1 MICLGTRQN
10 GDIKRRPIPVL
21 DDIYYKSEW
30 MASGENP
37 LLSPTVSLIEQPPGA
52 ILVPHFHRQNQ
63 FQLFVDGGGVI
74 GTSDLK
80 PMTIHYAGAYT
91 GYGPLV
97 AGSTGIKYFTIRS
110 VCETGLVPI
119 SEARE
124 KMVRGPKRHA
134 QSGPL
139 KIVDGSDLL
148 ALDEVS
154 VEASIPL
161 SDDGLGAEV
170 ACIPAASPFK
180 LVRQTASEGVFVFV
194 LAGALAFG
202 ETQLQ
207 PWESIFVSAEETEP
221 DLAAG
226 KNGAQILVLHVPRKA
241 SAYL

>member
-1 MICLGTRQN
+1 
-10 GDIKRRPIPVL
+10 
-21 DDIYYKSEW
+21 
-30 MASGENP
+30 
-37 LLSPTVSLIEQPPGA
+37 
-52 ILVPHFHRQNQ
+52 
-63 FQLFVDGGGVI
+63 
-74 GTSDLK
+74 
-80 PMTIHYAGAYT
+80 MTIHYAGAYT

-139 KIVDGSDLL
+139 KIVNGSDLL

-154 VEASIPL
+154 IEASIPL

-180 LVRQTASEGVFVFV
+180 LMRHLASEGVFVFV
-194 LAGALAFG
+194 LAGMLDYG

>member
-1 MICLGTRQN
+1 MICFGTRKN

-21 DDIYYKSEW
+21 DDTYYKSEW

-37 LLSPTVSLIEQPPGA
+37 LLSPTVSLIEQPPDS

-74 GTSDLK
+74 GASDLR

-119 SEARE
+119 SQARE

-154 VEASIPL
+154 IETTIPL

-170 ACIPAASPFK
+170 VCIPAASPFK
-180 LVRQTASEGVFVFV
+180 LMRHTASEGVFVFV
-194 LAGALAFG
+194 LAGTLVYG
-202 ETQLQ
+202 ETQLHS
-207 PWESIFVSAEETEP
+207 WESLFVSAEETAP

-226 KNGAQILVLHVPRKA
+226 KSGTQILVLHTPRKA